1 MSKRLIPILL
11 VVAMLFSVF
20 TACGKKKTPKDEIST
35 AREQIEDLPVQ
46 LDDKTEALLDK
57 AENID
62 TGNVPTLAPAN
73 IKVTVD
79 LPEGWEEDKDST
91 NVVVAYI
98 KDTNIFN
105 LMQSYAYS
113 EVNYA
118 KDLAKLEME
127 QIKEYFEEAAYSEL
141 EAVTVAG
148 LEGCKFSMELAITES
163 MKQTQMYVYFEKG
176 GNYYKV
182 MSAWFSNDEEGK
194 EDIEHILASM
204 KIE

>member
-113 EVNYA
+113 EVNNA

-148 LEGCKFSMELAITES
+148 WKGVSFDGACHHRVNETDTDVRLFR
-163 MKQTQMYVYFEKG
+163 KG